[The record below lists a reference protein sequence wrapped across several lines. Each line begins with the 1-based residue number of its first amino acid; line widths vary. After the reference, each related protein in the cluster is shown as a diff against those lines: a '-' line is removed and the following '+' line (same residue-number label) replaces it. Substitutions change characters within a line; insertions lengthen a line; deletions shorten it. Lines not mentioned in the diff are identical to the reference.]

1 MGTDTILRHGI
12 KSTPGPW
19 FGPNFNSVTAEP
31 TRALTGKFKPK
42 GKQTA
47 LSAYDLRVE
56 ITGDNVAADARL
68 IAKAPQLL
76 ELLKECE
83 ESFTADDS
91 YKMLRDAA
99 RKLIAEIE
107 A

>member
-1 MGTDTILRHGI
+1 MAAAELLHGI

-19 FGPNFNSVTAEP
+19 FGPNFNNAP
-31 TRALTGKFKPK
+31 ADATRALTGKFRSRGSKAPND
-42 GKQTA
+42 
-47 LSAYDLRVE
+47 YILRVE

-68 IAKAPQLL
+68 ITKSPQLL
-76 ELLKECE
+76 ELLKEIE

-91 YKMLRDAA
+91 YKLLRSAA
-99 RKLIAEIE
+99 RQLIADIE